1 MGFLRLG
8 VTGTLATI
16 QCLIAGI
23 TLAQPLSID
32 SGDSSTQRILPYP
45 PAANMA
51 KPRQLPTTQKTKKI
65 GIVIFPGF
73 ESMDV
78 FGPAQMWG
86 RLPEYELV
94 LISEHGGPVM
104 SAQGISTLA
113 SYSFGNAPRV
123 QIMMIPGGKGSRDE
137 VRNQA
142 MLDFVRDQDQTTKW
156 TVSVSAGAAI
166 LAKSGVL
173 KGRNATSNKLAFKFA
188 TSQDAQVRWQ
198 GNARW
203 VVDGKYVTASG
214 GSAGTDM
221 ALDLIERL
229 YGRSYA
235 DRTARIA
242 EYTWNDQAANGQFDA
257 PAPST
262 N

>member
-1 MGFLRLG
+1 MGFARFSEITTTAIAL
-8 VTGTLATI
+8 
-16 QCLIAGI
+16 CLYAGL
-23 TLAQPLSID
+23 TLAQALALD
-32 SGDSSTQRILPYP
+32 STDTSAGRIEPYP
-45 PAANMA
+45 SVADTA
-51 KPRQLPTTQKTKKI
+51 KPRPLPMTQKTKKI

-73 ESMDV
+73 ESVDV

-242 EYTWNDQAANGQFDA
+242 EYTWNDQSANGQFDA

-262 N
+262 H